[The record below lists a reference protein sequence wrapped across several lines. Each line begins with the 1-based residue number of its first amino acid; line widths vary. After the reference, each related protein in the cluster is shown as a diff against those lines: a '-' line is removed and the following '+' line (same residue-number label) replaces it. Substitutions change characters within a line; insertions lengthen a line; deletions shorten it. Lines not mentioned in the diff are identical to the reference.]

1 MRGSLTHNW
10 IVNQLS
16 LTARSVGLRAA
27 TEVYLG
33 CGYADLLV
41 HIVDGDNAKVVLV
54 EVELSPARIERD
66 FTKAAFIG
74 ASELIIVASN
84 PRVRARILNKINRN
98 SHDQKIVFSV
108 LLYPQATTRLIE
120 IGAHCDHTECT

>member
-10 IVNQLS
+10 IVEQLAK
-16 LTARSVGLRAA
+16 TARYSGLKAA

-33 CGYADLLV
+33 CGYADLLLQAG
-41 HIVDGDNAKVVLV
+41 DGDTAQTILV
-54 EVELSPARIERD
+54 EIELSPARIERD
-66 FTKAAFIG
+66 FAKAGFIG
-74 ASELIIVASN
+74 ADELIIVASN
-84 PRVRARILNKINRN
+84 PRERARILAKVQRI

-120 IGAHCDHTECT
+120 IGAHLDQTE